1 LKRLPLDKKI
11 SKQIKVNSFYDRYSQ
26 RHLSEIEE
34 LNREK
39 GLKINFSKKLDNCSG
54 LSNEVKEILNR
65 HKPQSIGEAREL
77 PGMTPAAAA
86 ILLKFIK
93 K

>member
-1 LKRLPLDKKI
+1 MKKLKLVKTI
-11 SKQIKVNSFYDRYSQ
+11 AKQIKVNSFYERYSQ

-34 LNREK
+34 LNRDK
-39 GLKINFSKKLDNCSG
+39 GLKINFNKKLDNCSG
-54 LSNEVKEILNR
+54 LSNEVKEILNKY
-65 HKPQSIGEAREL
+65 KPKSIGEAREL

-86 ILLKFIK
+86 ILLKYVK